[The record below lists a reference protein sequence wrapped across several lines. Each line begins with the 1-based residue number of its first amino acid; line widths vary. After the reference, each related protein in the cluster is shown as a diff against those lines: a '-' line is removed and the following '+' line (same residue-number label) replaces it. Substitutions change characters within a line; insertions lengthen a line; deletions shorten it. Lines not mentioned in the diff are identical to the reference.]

1 MFTYIFIN
9 SPSVQHNQLPHDR
22 SSKGSLE
29 VRWTSISPLN
39 TEKKVGVGGES
50 LSKIYVL
57 DTNVLLQD
65 PRSIFSFEDNEV
77 VIPAVVLE
85 EVDSKKRYMDEIGRN
100 ARQVSKLIDNMRQTG
115 KLHEKIPLENGGV
128 LRIELNHRSFHQL
141 QEIFVEK
148 TNDNRILAVAKNLS
162 LEEQAME
169 NGREVILVSKD
180 ALVRVK
186 ADALGLQAED
196 FLSDRVVEVDHI
208 YTGLLELYINND
220 LLNRFYEKGEL
231 NVTELANH
239 PFYPNQ
245 FIVMKDSLGGSASAI
260 GVIDATG
267 KKVRKLIFNHEHI
280 WGIRSRNAQQ
290 TMAFELLLRKDIP
303 LVTLIGKAGTG
314 KTLLALAAGL
324 MQTEDLGEYK
334 KLLVARPIVPVGKDL
349 GFLPGEKEEKLRP
362 WMQPIFDNLEYLFNT
377 KKPGE
382 LDAILAGMG
391 SIEVEALTYIR
402 GRSIPEQFIIIDEA
416 QNLTKHEVKTILTR
430 VGEKSKIVLMGD
442 PEQIDHPYLDEY
454 NNGLTYVVEKFK
466 EQKIAG
472 HIRLIKGERSGLAQ
486 LAADLL

>member
-1 MFTYIFIN
+1 M
-9 SPSVQHNQLPHDR
+9 
-22 SSKGSLE
+22 G
-29 VRWTSISPLN
+29 
-39 TEKKVGVGGES
+39 KV
-50 LSKIYVL
+50 YVL

-65 PRSIFSFEDNEV
+65 PYAIYSFGDNEV

-100 ARQVSKLIDNMRQTG
+100 ARQVSKIIDSLRNTG
-115 KLHEKIPLENGGV
+115 KLHEKIPLHNGGA
-128 LRIELNHRSFHQL
+128 LRIELNHRSFHEL

-162 LEEQAME
+162 LEEQTKE
-169 NGREVILVSKD
+169 HGRVVILVSKD

-186 ADALGLQAED
+186 ADAIGLISED
-196 FLSDRVVEVDHI
+196 FLNDRVVEIDHI
-208 YTGLLELYINND
+208 YKGFLEMYVQTE
-220 LLNRFYEKGEL
+220 LLNTFYVKGEL
-231 NVTELANH
+231 KAGELANH

-245 FIVMKDSLGGSASAI
+245 FIIMKDALGGSASAI
-260 GVIDATG
+260 GTIDSSGA
-267 KKVRKLIFNHEHI
+267 KVKKLIFEQEHI
-280 WGIRSRNAQQ
+280 WGIRPRNVQQ
-290 TMAFELLLRKDIP
+290 IMAFEMLLRSDIP
-303 LVTLIGKAGTG
+303 LVTLTGKAGTG

-324 MQTEDLGEYK
+324 MQTEDLNRYK
-334 KLLVARPIVPVGKDL
+334 KLLVARPIVPVGKDI

-362 WMQPIFDNLEYLFNT
+362 WMQPIYDNLEYLFNT

-402 GRSIPEQFIIIDEA
+402 GRSIPEQYIIIDEA

-430 VGEKSKIVLMGD
+430 VGERSKIVLMGD

-454 NNGLTYVVEKFK
+454 NNGLTYVVERFK
-466 EQKIAG
+466 DQKLAG
-472 HIRLIKGERSGLAQ
+472 HVKLVKGERSHLAK

>member
-1 MFTYIFIN
+1 M
-9 SPSVQHNQLPHDR
+9 
-22 SSKGSLE
+22 G
-29 VRWTSISPLN
+29 
-39 TEKKVGVGGES
+39 
-50 LSKIYVL
+50 KIYVL

-65 PRSIFSFEDNEV
+65 PRALFSFEDNEV

-100 ARQVSKLIDNMRQTG
+100 ARQVSKLIDNLRQTG
-115 KLHEKIPLENGGV
+115 KLHEKIQLETGGS
-128 LRIELNHRSFHQL
+128 LRIELNHRSFHEL
-141 QEIFVEK
+141 QDIFVEK

-162 LEEQAME
+162 LEEQVKE
-169 NGREVILVSKD
+169 NGKQVILVSKD

-186 ADALGLQAED
+186 ADALGLQSED
-196 FLSDRVVEVDHI
+196 FLNDRVVEIDHI
-208 YTGLLELYINND
+208 YSGFLEIYINRNLLD
-220 LLNRFYEKGEL
+220 LFYEKGEL
-231 NVTELANH
+231 HVTELVNH

-245 FIVMKDSLGGSASAI
+245 FIILKDALGGSSSAI
-260 GVIDATG
+260 GIVDKTG
-267 KKVRKLIFNHEHI
+267 KVVRKLNFKQDHI
-280 WGIRSRNAQQ
+280 WGIKPRNVQQ
-290 TMAFELLLRKDIP
+290 TMAFELLLRDDIP

-324 MQTEDLGEYK
+324 MQTEDLGQYK
-334 KLLVARPIVPVGKDL
+334 KLLVARPIVPVGKDI
-349 GFLPGEKEEKLRP
+349 GFLPGEKQEKLRP
-362 WMQPIFDNLEYLFNT
+362 WMQPIYDNLEYLFNT

-430 VGEKSKIVLMGD
+430 VGERSKIVFMGD
-442 PEQIDHPYLDEY
+442 TEQIDHPYLDEY

-466 EQKIAG
+466 DQRIAG
-472 HIRLIKGERSGLAQ
+472 HIRLVKGERSGLAQ
-486 LAADLL
+486 LAADIL

>member
-1 MFTYIFIN
+1 M
-9 SPSVQHNQLPHDR
+9 
-22 SSKGSLE
+22 
-29 VRWTSISPLN
+29 
-39 TEKKVGVGGES
+39 
-50 LSKIYVL
+50 L

-65 PRSIFSFEDNEV
+65 PFSIFSFEDNEV

-100 ARQVSKLIDNMRQTG
+100 ARQVSRMIDSLRETG
-115 KLHEKIPLENGGV
+115 KLHEKIPLENGGI
-128 LRIELNHRSFHQL
+128 LRIELNHRSFQQL

-162 LEEQAME
+162 LEEQTKE
-169 NGREVILVSKD
+169 NGRTVILVSKD

-186 ADALGLQAED
+186 ADAIGLLAED
-196 FLSDRVVEVDHI
+196 FLNDRVVEVDHL
-208 YTGLLELYINND
+208 YTGFLTVFIDPALLGK
-220 LLNRFYEKGEL
+220 FYEKGEL
-231 NVTELANH
+231 QLSKIADH
-239 PFYPNQ
+239 PFFPNQ
-245 FIVMKDSLGGSASAI
+245 FLIMKDSLGSSSSALGI
-260 GVIDATG
+260 VDQKE
-267 KKVRKLIFNHEHI
+267 KKVKKLVFDHEHI
-280 WGIRSRNAQQ
+280 WGIRPRNVQQ
-290 TMAFELLLRKDIP
+290 TMAIELLLRKDLP

-324 MQTEDLGEYK
+324 LQTEDLGEYK

-349 GFLPGEKEEKLRP
+349 GFLPGEKQEKLRP
-362 WMQPIFDNLEYLFNT
+362 WMQPIFDNLEFLFNT

-402 GRSIPEQFIIIDEA
+402 GRSIPDQYIIIDEA

-430 VGEKSKIVLMGD
+430 VGEGSKIVLMGD
-442 PEQIDHPYLDEY
+442 PDQIDHPYLDAY

-466 EQKIAG
+466 DQTISG
-472 HIRLIKGERSGLAQ
+472 HVKLIKGERSALAQ

>member
-1 MFTYIFIN
+1 LGN
-9 SPSVQHNQLPHDR
+9 
-22 SSKGSLE
+22 
-29 VRWTSISPLN
+29 
-39 TEKKVGVGGES
+39 
-50 LSKIYVL
+50 KIYVL

-65 PRSIFSFEDNEV
+65 PYSIFSFEDNEV

-100 ARQVSKLIDNMRQTG
+100 ARQVSKLIDRLRENG
-115 KLHEKIPLENGGV
+115 KLHEKIPLENGGA

-162 LEEQAME
+162 LEEQAKN
-169 NGREVILVSKD
+169 NGRTVILVSKD

-186 ADALGLQAED
+186 ADAIGLQAED

-208 YTGLLELYINND
+208 YTGFLDLYISIEN
-220 LLNRFYEKGEL
+220 LNRFYEKGEL
-231 NVTELANH
+231 VLSEITNH

-245 FIVMKDSLGGSASAI
+245 FIIMKDALGGKSSALGI
-260 GVIDATG
+260 VDRTG
-267 KKVRKLIFNHEHI
+267 KKVKRLLFQQEHV
-280 WGIRSRNAQQ
+280 WGIRPRNVQQ
-290 TMAFELLLRKDIP
+290 TMAFELLLRDDIP

-314 KTLLALAAGL
+314 KTLMALAAGL
-324 MQTEDLGEYK
+324 MQTEDFRKYK

-362 WMQPIFDNLEYLFNT
+362 WMQPIFDNLEFLFNT

-382 LDAILAGMG
+382 LDDILAGMG

-402 GRSIPEQFIIIDEA
+402 GRSLPEQFIIIDEA

-430 VGEKSKIVLMGD
+430 VGEKSKAVLVGD

-454 NNGLTYVVEKFK
+454 NNGLTYVVETFK
-466 EQKIAG
+466 DQKVAG
-472 HIRLIKGERSGLAQ
+472 HVRLIKGERSGLAQ

>member
-1 MFTYIFIN
+1 M
-9 SPSVQHNQLPHDR
+9 
-22 SSKGSLE
+22 K
-29 VRWTSISPLN
+29 
-39 TEKKVGVGGES
+39 
-50 LSKIYVL
+50 KIYVL

-65 PRSIFSFEDNEV
+65 PYAIFSFEDNQI

-100 ARQVSKLIDNMRQTG
+100 ARQVSKLIDSFRQAG
-115 KLHEKIPLENGGV
+115 KLHEKIPLENGGE

-141 QEIFVEK
+141 QDIFVEK
-148 TNDNRILAVAKNLS
+148 TNDNRILAVAKNLA
-162 LEEQAME
+162 LEEGTKEKGKQ
-169 NGREVILVSKD
+169 VILVSKD

-196 FLSDRVVEVDHI
+196 FLNDRVVEIDHI
-208 YTGLLELYINND
+208 YTGFLAIHINIE
-220 LLNRFYEKGEL
+220 LLNQFYEKGEVNL
-231 NVTELANH
+231 SEITNH

-245 FIVMKDSLGGSASAI
+245 FLIMKDALGSSASAI
-260 GVIDATG
+260 GIVDKSG
-267 KKVRKLIFNHEHI
+267 KIVKKLVHTFDSV
-280 WGIRSRNAQQ
+280 WGIKPRNVQQ
-290 TMAFELLLRKDIP
+290 TMAMELLFRTDIP
-303 LVTLIGKAGTG
+303 LVTMIGKAGTG

-324 MQTEDLGEYK
+324 MQTEDLHTFK

-349 GFLPGEKEEKLRP
+349 GYLPGEKQEKLRP
-362 WMQPIFDNLEYLFNT
+362 WMQPIYDNLEFLFNT

-402 GRSIPEQFIIIDEA
+402 GRSIPDQFIIIDEA

-430 VGEKSKIVLMGD
+430 VGERSKIVLMGD

-454 NNGLTYVVEKFK
+454 NNGLTYVLEKFK
-466 EQKIAG
+466 DVTVAG
-472 HIRLIKGERSGLAQ
+472 HIKLMKGERSGLAQ
-486 LAADLL
+486 LAADIL

>member
-1 MFTYIFIN
+1 MIHSRKTKEG
-9 SPSVQHNQLPHDR
+9 LR
-22 SSKGSLE
+22 
-29 VRWTSISPLN
+29 
-39 TEKKVGVGGES
+39 VGGGR
-50 LSKIYVL
+50 LGKIYVL

-65 PRSIFSFEDNEV
+65 PYAIYSFADNEV

-100 ARQVSKLIDNMRQTG
+100 ARQVSKIIDSLRATG
-115 KLHEKIPLENGGV
+115 KLHEKIPLHNGGA

-162 LEEQAME
+162 LEEQTKE
-169 NGREVILVSKD
+169 DGRLVILVSKD

-186 ADALGLQAED
+186 ADAIGLISED
-196 FLSDRVVEVDHI
+196 FLNDRVVEVDHI
-208 YTGLLELYINND
+208 YKGFLEVYVQAD
-220 LLNRFYEKGEL
+220 TLNAFYLKGEIA
-231 NVTELANH
+231 VSELANQ

-245 FIVMKDSLGGSASAI
+245 FIIMKDALGGSASALGI
-260 GVIDATG
+260 IDATAN
-267 KKVRKLIFNHEHI
+267 KVKKLIFDQDHI
-280 WGIRSRNAQQ
+280 WGIRPRNVQQ
-290 TMAFELLLRKDIP
+290 TMAFEMLLRTDIP
-303 LVTLIGKAGTG
+303 LVTLTGKAGTG

-324 MQTEDLGEYK
+324 MQTEDLNRYK
-334 KLLVARPIVPVGKDL
+334 KLLVARPIVPVGKDI

-362 WMQPIFDNLEYLFNT
+362 WMQPIYDNLEYLFNT

-430 VGEKSKIVLMGD
+430 VGERSKIVLMGD

-454 NNGLTYVVEKFK
+454 NNGLTYVVERFK
-466 EQKIAG
+466 DQKLAG
-472 HIRLIKGERSGLAQ
+472 HVKFVKGERSMLAK